1 MFSLTASDRFYLY
14 PYPTDMRK
22 SFYTLSGI
30 VTNQMGMDIQ
40 MGDAFIFINKSCTSM
55 KVLHM
60 EYGGLVIYHMKLSQG
75 QFSLPIIDFQEG
87 KTVSHETL
95 WSDLVLM
102 VQGIDAQSVKHR
114 KRWSLENQ
122 ESALLPK
129 SH

>member
-30 VTNQMGMDIQ
+30 VSNQMGMDIQ
-40 MGDAFIFINKSCTSM
+40 DGDAFIFINKAATSM
-55 KVLHM
+55 KILHM

-75 QFSLPIIDFQEG
+75 QFCLPDVDFQEG
-87 KTVSHETL
+87 KTVSHEAL

-102 VQGIDAQSVKHR
+102 VQGIDKHNVKHR
-114 KRWSLENQ
+114 KRWKPSKNQ
-122 ESALLPK
+122 
-129 SH
+129 